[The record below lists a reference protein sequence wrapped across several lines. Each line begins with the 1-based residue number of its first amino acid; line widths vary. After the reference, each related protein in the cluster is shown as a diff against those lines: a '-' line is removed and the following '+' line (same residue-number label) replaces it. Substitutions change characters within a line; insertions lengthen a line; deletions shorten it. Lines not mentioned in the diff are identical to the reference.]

1 MDKKEKTLSSTT
13 IYKGKILS
21 LRKDE
26 VLCPNGNKS
35 YREIVDHHGG
45 AGILAFIDNKVIL
58 IKQYRYTYDEILYE
72 IPAGKLEKDEDP
84 LNAAQRELL
93 EETGYYSSNIKHLG
107 DIYPTCGYSNEIIH
121 IYLAKDL
128 KKQERHLDDDEFI
141 DVYYFDIEEVKSLIK
156 EGKIKDAKTICAIQY
171 YLSL

>member
-58 IKQYRYTYDEILYE
+58 IKQYRYAYDEILYE

>member
-1 MDKKEKTLSSTT
+1 MDKKEKCLASTT

-45 AGILAFIDNKVIL
+45 AGILALLDNKIII
-58 IKQYRYTYDEILYE
+58 IKQYRYAYNEVLYE
-72 IPAGKLEKDEDP
+72 IPAGKLEINEDP
-84 LNAAQRELL
+84 LEAAQRELL
-93 EETGYYSSNIKHLG
+93 EETGYYSNNIKHLG

-121 IYLAKDL
+121 LYLATNL
-128 KKQERHLDDDEFI
+128 IKKERHLDEDEVI
-141 DVYYFDIEEVKSLIK
+141 DIYFLDIDEVKSLIK
-156 EGKIKDAKTICAIQY
+156 NGKIKDAKTICALNY
-171 YLSL
+171 YLNL